1 MPRTSW
7 KTISEYRI
15 CLPSAHAVQAFQDA
29 VQPMIDGIVDNIHSS
44 HTLAALRD
52 TLLPKLISGEIR
64 VNAPEGKSEAVVG
77 NYQ

>member
-29 VQPMIDGIVDNIHSS
+29 VQPMMDEIVANVHGS

-52 TLLPKLISGEIR
+52 ALLPKLISGEMRMNSWDEESEVI
-64 VNAPEGKSEAVVG
+64 GKH
-77 NYQ
+77 Q